1 MSETPTDVLPPNK
14 GFLGFVE
21 RTGNRLPDP
30 VFLFLWLIVGLMA
43 LSIVGAGLGWQAV
56 NPVTGDT
63 LIAQSLLSS
72 ENLEKL
78 IIGMPRTLADFPP
91 LGIVITIIYGA
102 AVAERT
108 ALFTTAIRGALLNAP
123 KLILTPVVVIVG
135 MVSHHA
141 SDASYVVVIPLAAV
155 IFAAAGRHP
164 LAGLA
169 AGFAA
174 VSGGYAGNLFPGA
187 SDALILGITEPA
199 AHLIDPSYQVSIAGN
214 WFFIIGVVIVFTPIV
229 WFITDRVI
237 EPRLGRWLPPAG
249 VAPPAQEEREP
260 LTALQKRGLLFAGL
274 ALLAMIALWALIT
287 ALPGSPFIDPEAE
300 PAQKFNPLYR
310 SLAAFFAVTFFVT
323 GAAFGAG
330 AGTIRSH
337 RDLVRMMGEGIAVL
351 APYIVLAFFAAHFVA
366 MFNWSGL
373 GPILAVNAAAS
384 LRELAMPTPLL
395 LISVVL
401 VSCFFDLFI
410 GSASAKWSALAP
422 IVVPM
427 FMLLGISPEMT
438 TAAYRMGDSV
448 TNIATPLMSYFPL
461 ILAFAQRWDPRFG
474 LGSLMATM
482 LPYAG
487 SFLVA
492 GLIMVAAWVALDLP
506 LGPGVGV
513 HYDVPAA
520 AIAAQP
526 PVDGGILGPESPPQP
541 AAAPSI
547 ATAQR

>member
-1 MSETPTDVLPPNK
+1 MAIGARVLNT
-14 GFLGFVE
+14 VE
-21 RTGNRLPDP
+21 RIGNRLPDP
-30 VFLFLWLIVGLMA
+30 VFLFLWLILGLVV
-43 LSIVGAGLGWQAV
+43 LSLIGSGLGWSAV

-63 LIAQSLLSS
+63 LVAQSLLSA
-72 ENLEKL
+72 ENLERL
-78 IIGMPRTLADFPP
+78 IIGMPKTLAEFPP

-102 AVAERT
+102 SVAERSG
-108 ALFTTAIRGALLNAP
+108 LFATAIRGALLNAP
-123 KLILTPVVVIVG
+123 RAILTPVVVITG

-199 AHLIDPSYQVSIAGN
+199 AHLIDPSYSVNIAGN
-214 WFFIIGVVIVFTPIV
+214 WFFIVGVVAVFTPIV
-229 WFITDRVI
+229 WFMTDRII
-237 EPRLGRWLPPAG
+237 EPRLGQWTPSAAAG
-249 VAPPAQEEREP
+249 APQAGEKTP
-260 LTALQKRGLLFAGL
+260 LTAAEKRGLAWAGL
-274 ALLAMIALWALIT
+274 AVLGMIALWTAIT
-287 ALPGSPFIDPEAE
+287 FLPGSPFVDPEAE
-300 PAQKFNPLYR
+300 PAQAYNPLYR
-310 SLAAFFAVTFFVT
+310 SLVAFFATTFFVA
-323 GAAFGAG
+323 GGAFGAG
-330 AGTIRSH
+330 AGSVKSH
-337 RDLVRMMGEGIAVL
+337 RDMVRMMVEGLSQL

-373 GPILAVNAAAS
+373 GPILAVNAAAG
-384 LRELAMPTPLL
+384 LQDIALPTPLL
-395 LISVVL
+395 LITVVL

-461 ILAFAQRWDPRFG
+461 ILTFAQRWDPRFG
-474 LGSLMATM
+474 LGSLMSTM

-487 SFLVA
+487 AFLVA
-492 GLIMVAAWVALDLP
+492 GLLMIAAWVALDLP

-513 HYDVPAA
+513 HYEPPPPATAVQPPADGGVMGPAA
-520 AIAAQP
+520 P
-526 PVDGGILGPESPPQP
+526 PE
-541 AAAPSI
+541 AAAVAGPGVEK
-547 ATAQR
+547 R

>member
-1 MSETPTDVLPPNK
+1 MAIGARVLNA
-14 GFLGFVE
+14 VE
-21 RTGNRLPDP
+21 RVGNRLPDP
-30 VFLFLWLIVGLMA
+30 VFLFLWLIGGLVVLSLVG
-43 LSIVGAGLGWQAV
+43 SGLGWAAV

-63 LIAQSLLSS
+63 LKAVSLLAP
-72 ENLEKL
+72 ENLERL

-102 AVAERT
+102 SVAERSG
-108 ALFTTAIRGALLNAP
+108 LFSTAIRSALLNAP
-123 KLILTPVVVIVG
+123 RAVLTPIVVITG

-199 AHLIDPSYQVSIAGN
+199 AHLIDPSYSVNIAGN
-214 WFFIIGVVIVFTPIV
+214 WFFIIGVVAVFTPIV
-229 WFITDRVI
+229 WFLTDRVI
-237 EPRLGRWLPPAG
+237 EPRLGPWTPAAG
-249 VAPPAQEEREP
+249 AAPTTDEKTP
-260 LTALQKRGLLFAGL
+260 LTADEKRGLRFAGL
-274 ALLAMIALWALIT
+274 TVLGMIGLWTLIT
-287 ALPGSPFIDPEAE
+287 LLPGSPFVDPDAEAV
-300 PAQKFNPLYR
+300 QRFNPLYK

-323 GAAFGAG
+323 GAAFGVG
-330 AGTIRSH
+330 SRTVTHH
-337 RDLVRMMGEGIAVL
+337 RDLVRMMREGISQL
-351 APYIVLAFFAAHFVA
+351 APYLVLAFFAAHFVA

-373 GPILAVNAAAS
+373 GPILAINAAAG
-384 LRELAMPTPLL
+384 LQQIDLPAPLL

-461 ILAFAQRWDPRFG
+461 ILTFAQRWDPKFG
-474 LGSLMATM
+474 LGSLMSTM

-487 SFLVA
+487 AFLVA
-492 GLIMVAAWVALDLP
+492 GLAMVAAWVAFDLP
-506 LGPGVGV
+506 VGPGVGV
-513 HYDVPAA
+513 HYEPPPPAVAAQLPADGGVAGPAA
-520 AIAAQP
+520 P
-526 PVDGGILGPESPPQP
+526 PE
-541 AAAPSI
+541 AAAVAGPGV
-547 ATAQR
+547 ANR

>member
-1 MSETPTDVLPPNK
+1 MGLAARALN
-14 GFLGFVE
+14 GIE
-21 RTGNRLPDP
+21 RFGNRLPDP
-30 VFLFLWLIVGLMA
+30 VFLFLWLILGLIG
-43 LSIVGAGLGWQAV
+43 LSLVGAALGWSAV
-56 NPVTGDT
+56 NPVTNELLT
-63 LIAQSLLSS
+63 AQSLLSP
-72 ENLEKL
+72 ENLERL
-78 IIGMPRTLADFPP
+78 IIGMPKTLAEFPP

-108 ALFTTAIRGALLNAP
+108 GLFSTAIRGALLNAP
-123 KLILTPVVVIVG
+123 RAILTPVVVITG

-199 AHLIDPSYQVSIAGN
+199 AHLIDPSYSVTIAGN
-214 WFFIIGVVIVFTPIV
+214 WFFIVGVVIVFTPIV

-237 EPRLGRWLPPAG
+237 EPRLGPWSPA
-249 VAPPAQEEREP
+249 ASTPATPSERQP
-260 LTALQKRGLLFAGL
+260 LTAAEKRGLLWAGL
-274 ALLAMIALWALIT
+274 TILGTMALWALIT
-287 ALPGSPFIDPEAE
+287 ALPASPFVDPEAE
-300 PAQKFNPLYR
+300 PAQQFNPLYR
-310 SLAAFFAVTFFVT
+310 SLVAFFAVTFFAS
-323 GAAFGAG
+323 GAAYGAG
-330 AGTIRSH
+330 SGSIRSH
-337 RDLVRMMGEGIAVL
+337 RDLVRMMGEGISQL

-373 GPILAVNAAAS
+373 GPILAVNAAAA
-384 LRELAMPTPLL
+384 LQQVALPTPLL

-401 VSCFFDLFI
+401 VSCVFDLFI

-461 ILAFAQRWDPRFG
+461 ILTFAQRWDPRFG

-487 SFLVA
+487 AFLVA
-492 GLIMVAAWVALDLP
+492 GLMMVAAWVALDLP

-513 HYDVPAA
+513 HYEPPPPAVAGQAPADGGLLGPDTPPRPAA
-520 AIAAQP
+520 TA
-526 PVDGGILGPESPPQP
+526 P
-541 AAAPSI
+541 A
-547 ATAQR
+547 R

>member
-1 MSETPTDVLPPNK
+1 MNPAARLLNT
-14 GFLGFVE
+14 VE
-21 RTGNRLPDP
+21 RIGNRLPDP
-30 VFLFLWLIVGLMA
+30 VLLFLWLVGGLIL
-43 LSIVGAGLGWQAV
+43 LSMIGAALGWSAV
-56 NPVTGDT
+56 NPVTGDR
-63 LIAQSLLSS
+63 LAAQSLLSP
-72 ENLEKL
+72 ENLERL

-91 LGIVITIIYGA
+91 LGIVVTIIYGA
-102 AVAERT
+102 SVAER
-108 ALFTTAIRGALLNAP
+108 AGLFATAIRGALLNAP
-123 KLILTPVVVIVG
+123 RAILTPIVVVTG

-199 AHLIDPSYQVSIAGN
+199 AHLIDPSYSVNIAGN
-214 WFFIIGVVIVFTPIV
+214 WFFIIGVVLVFTPIV
-229 WFITDRVI
+229 WFLTDRVI
-237 EPRLGRWLPPAG
+237 EPRLGPWAPSADAAAPA
-249 VAPPAQEEREP
+249 ASEKQP
-260 LTALQKRGLLFAGL
+260 LTADEKRGLAWAGL
-274 ALLAMIALWALIT
+274 ALMGMIALWALIT
-287 ALPGSPFIDPEAE
+287 LLPGSPFVDPTAE
-300 PAQKFNPLYR
+300 PEQRFNPLYR
-310 SLAAFFAVTFFVT
+310 SLVAFFAVTFFLT
-323 GAAFGAG
+323 GAAYGAG
-330 AGTIRSH
+330 SRSIQSH
-337 RDLVRMMGEGIAVL
+337 RDLVRMMRDGIAQL

-373 GPILAVNAAAS
+373 GPILAVNTAAELKS
-384 LRELAMPTPLL
+384 LALPAPLL
-395 LISVVL
+395 LICVVF

-461 ILAFAQRWDPRFG
+461 ILTFAQRWDPRFG

-487 SFLVA
+487 AFLVA
-492 GLIMVAAWVALDLP
+492 GLIMVAAWVTLDLP

-513 HYDVPAA
+513 YYEPPAPAVAAQEPAA
-520 AIAAQP
+520 
-526 PVDGGILGPESPPQP
+526 GGLAGPHTPPQP
-541 AAAPSI
+541 AAVPSPTAPS
-547 ATAQR
+547 R

>member
-1 MSETPTDVLPPNK
+1 MT
-14 GFLGFVE
+14 LGARLLNAVE
-21 RTGNRLPDP
+21 RVGNRLPDP
-30 VFLFLWLIVGLMA
+30 VFLFLWLIAGLVV
-43 LSIVGAGLGWQAV
+43 LSLVGAAAGWSAV
-56 NPVTGDT
+56 NPVTGDV
-63 LIAQSLLSS
+63 LQAKSLLAS

-78 IIGMPRTLADFPP
+78 IIGMPNTLASFPP
-91 LGIVITIIYGA
+91 LGLVITIIYGA
-102 AVAERT
+102 SVAERT
-108 ALFTTAIRGALLNAP
+108 GLFSTAIRGALLNAP
-123 KLILTPVVVIVG
+123 KAILTPVVVITG

-199 AHLIDPSYQVSIAGN
+199 AHLIDPTYSVNIAGN
-214 WFFIIGVVIVFTPIV
+214 WFFIVGVVLVFTPIV
-229 WFITDRVI
+229 WFMTDRII
-237 EPRLGRWLPPAG
+237 EPRLNALNPRKLQE
-249 VAPPAQEEREP
+249 APIQPQDAQEEG
-260 LTALQKRGLLFAGL
+260 LTSTEKRGLMFAGL
-274 ALLAMIALWALIT
+274 TVLGMLALWTLIT
-287 ALPGSPFIDPEAE
+287 WLPGSPFVDPDAEA
-300 PAQKFNPLYR
+300 AQRFNPLFK
-310 SLAAFFAVTFFVT
+310 SLAAFFAVTFFLS
-323 GAAFGAG
+323 GAAYGFGSG
-330 AGTIRSH
+330 SVSSH
-337 RDLVRMMGEGIAVL
+337 HDLVRMMRDGIVTL
-351 APYIVLAFFAAHFVA
+351 APYIVLVFFAAHFVA

-373 GPILAVNAAAS
+373 GPILAVNAAAQ
-384 LRELAMPTPLL
+384 LKAIALPAPLL
-395 LISVVL
+395 LICVVL

-461 ILAFAQRWDPRFG
+461 ILTFAQRWDKDFG

-487 SFLVA
+487 AFLVA
-492 GLIMVAAWVALDLP
+492 GLCMIAAWVALDLP

-513 HYDVPAA
+513 HYELPAA
-520 AIAAQP
+520 
-526 PVDGGILGPESPPQP
+526 VS
-541 AAAPSI
+541 AAASAPMQGS
-547 ATAQR
+547 

>member
-1 MSETPTDVLPPNK
+1 MGLAARALN
-14 GFLGFVE
+14 GIE
-21 RTGNRLPDP
+21 RFGNRLPDP
-30 VFLFLWLIVGLMA
+30 VFLFLWLILGLIG
-43 LSIVGAGLGWQAV
+43 LSLVGAALGWSAV
-56 NPVTGDT
+56 NPVTNELLT
-63 LIAQSLLSS
+63 AQSLLSP
-72 ENLEKL
+72 ENLERL
-78 IIGMPRTLADFPP
+78 IIGMPKTLAEFPP

-108 ALFTTAIRGALLNAP
+108 GLFSTAIRGALLNAP
-123 KLILTPVVVIVG
+123 RAILTPVVVITG

-199 AHLIDPSYQVSIAGN
+199 AHLIDPSYSVNIAGN
-214 WFFIIGVVIVFTPIV
+214 WFFIVGVVIVFTPIV
-229 WFITDRVI
+229 WFITDCVI
-237 EPRLGRWLPPAG
+237 EPRLGPWSPA
-249 VAPPAQEEREP
+249 ASTPATPSERQP
-260 LTALQKRGLLFAGL
+260 LTAAEKRGLLWASLTILG
-274 ALLAMIALWALIT
+274 MMALWALIT
-287 ALPGSPFIDPEAE
+287 ALPASPFVDPEAE
-300 PAQKFNPLYR
+300 PAQRFNPLYR
-310 SLAAFFAVTFFVT
+310 SLVAFFAVTFFAS
-323 GAAFGAG
+323 GAAYGAG
-330 AGTIRSH
+330 SGSIRSH
-337 RDLVRMMGEGIAVL
+337 RDLVRMMGEGISQL

-373 GPILAVNAAAS
+373 GPILAVNAAAA
-384 LRELAMPTPLL
+384 LQQVALPTPLL

-401 VSCFFDLFI
+401 VSCVFDLFI

-461 ILAFAQRWDPRFG
+461 ILTFAQRWDPRFG

-487 SFLVA
+487 AFLVA
-492 GLIMVAAWVALDLP
+492 GLMMVAAWVALDLP

-513 HYDVPAA
+513 HYEPPPPAVA
-520 AIAAQP
+520 GQAPA
-526 PVDGGILGPESPPQP
+526 DGGLLGPDTPPQP
-541 AAAPSI
+541 AATAP
-547 ATAQR
+547 AR

>member
-1 MSETPTDVLPPNK
+1 MAIGARVLNA
-14 GFLGFVE
+14 VE
-21 RTGNRLPDP
+21 RVGNRLPDP
-30 VFLFLWLIVGLMA
+30 VFLFLWLIGGLIV
-43 LSIVGAGLGWQAV
+43 LSLIGSGLGWAAV

-63 LIAQSLLSS
+63 LKAVSLLAP
-72 ENLEKL
+72 ENLERL
-78 IIGMPRTLADFPP
+78 IIGMPRTLAEFPP

-102 AVAERT
+102 SVAERSG
-108 ALFTTAIRGALLNAP
+108 LFSTAIRSALLNAP
-123 KLILTPVVVIVG
+123 KSILTPIVVITG

-199 AHLIDPSYQVSIAGN
+199 AHLIDPSYSVNIAGN
-214 WFFIIGVVIVFTPIV
+214 WFFIIGVVAVFTPIV
-229 WFITDRVI
+229 WFLTDRVI
-237 EPRLGRWLPPAG
+237 EPRLGPWKPAAG
-249 VAPPAQEEREP
+249 VNAPAADEKTP
-260 LTALQKRGLLFAGL
+260 LTADEKRGLRFAGL
-274 ALLAMIALWALIT
+274 TVLGMIALWTLIT
-287 ALPGSPFIDPEAE
+287 LLPGSPFVDPDAEA
-300 PAQKFNPLYR
+300 AQRFNPLYK

-323 GAAFGAG
+323 GAAFGVGSRTVAN
-330 AGTIRSH
+330 H
-337 RDLVRMMGEGIAVL
+337 RDLVRMMREGISQL
-351 APYIVLAFFAAHFVA
+351 APYLVLAFFAAHFVA

-373 GPILAVNAAAS
+373 GPILAINAAAG
-384 LRELAMPTPLL
+384 LQQINLPAPLL

-461 ILAFAQRWDPRFG
+461 ILTFAQRWDPKFG
-474 LGSLMATM
+474 LGSLMSTM

-487 SFLVA
+487 AFLVA
-492 GLIMVAAWVALDLP
+492 GLAMVAAWVAFDLP
-506 LGPGVGV
+506 VGPGVGV
-513 HYDVPAA
+513 HYEPPPPAVAAQLPADGGVAGPAA
-520 AIAAQP
+520 P
-526 PVDGGILGPESPPQP
+526 PE
-541 AAAPSI
+541 AAAVAGPGV
-547 ATAQR
+547 ANR

>member
-1 MSETPTDVLPPNK
+1 MASSSRILNA
-14 GFLGFVE
+14 VE
-21 RTGNRLPDP
+21 RIGNRLPDP
-30 VFLFLWLIVGLMA
+30 VFLFLWLILGLIG
-43 LSIVGAGLGWQAV
+43 LSLVGAALGWSAV
-56 NPVTGDT
+56 NPVTNEV
-63 LIAQSLLSS
+63 LRAQSLLSS
-72 ENLEKL
+72 ENLERL

-108 ALFTTAIRGALLNAP
+108 GLFSTAIRGALLNAP
-123 KLILTPVVVIVG
+123 KSILTPVVVITG

-199 AHLIDPSYQVSIAGN
+199 AHLIDPSYSVNIAGN
-214 WFFIIGVVIVFTPIV
+214 WFFIVGVVIVFTPIV
-229 WFITDRVI
+229 WFLTDKVI
-237 EPRLGRWLPPAG
+237 EPRLGPWAPQPG
-249 VAPPAQEEREP
+249 VAAPAAEEKNP
-260 LTALQKRGLLFAGL
+260 LTSPEKKGLAWAGL
-274 ALLAMIALWALIT
+274 AVLGMIALWTLIT
-287 ALPGSPFIDPEAE
+287 LIPGSPLVDVDAE
-300 PAQKFNPLYR
+300 PGQEFNPLYR
-310 SLAAFFAVTFFVT
+310 SLVAFFAITFFVA
-323 GAAFGAG
+323 GGAFGAG
-330 AGTIRSH
+330 SGSVKSH
-337 RDLVRMMGEGIAVL
+337 RDMVRMMGEGISQL

-373 GPILAVNAAAS
+373 GPILAVNAAAGLKS
-384 LRELAMPTPLL
+384 IALPTPLL
-395 LISVVL
+395 LIAVVL
-401 VSCFFDLFI
+401 VSCVFDLFI

-461 ILAFAQRWDPRFG
+461 ILTFAQRWDPRFG

-487 SFLVA
+487 AFLVA
-492 GLIMVAAWVALDLP
+492 GILMVAAWVALDLP

-513 HYDVPAA
+513 YYEPPAPAVASAPPETGGITGPSAPPQAA
-520 AIAAQP
+520 A
-526 PVDGGILGPESPPQP
+526 SP
-541 AAAPSI
+541 AG
-547 ATAQR
+547 R

>member
-1 MSETPTDVLPPNK
+1 MGLAARALN
-14 GFLGFVE
+14 GIE
-21 RTGNRLPDP
+21 RFGNRLPDP
-30 VFLFLWLIVGLMA
+30 VFLFLWLILGLIG
-43 LSIVGAGLGWQAV
+43 LSLVGAALGWSAV
-56 NPVTGDT
+56 NPVTNELLT
-63 LIAQSLLSS
+63 AQSLLSP
-72 ENLEKL
+72 ENLERL
-78 IIGMPRTLADFPP
+78 IIGMPKTLAEFPP

-108 ALFTTAIRGALLNAP
+108 GLFSTAIRGALLNAP
-123 KLILTPVVVIVG
+123 RAILTPVVVITG

-199 AHLIDPSYQVSIAGN
+199 AHLIDPSYSVNIAGN
-214 WFFIIGVVIVFTPIV
+214 WFFIVGVVIVFTPIV

-237 EPRLGRWLPPAG
+237 EPRLRPWSPA
-249 VAPPAQEEREP
+249 ASTPATPSERQP
-260 LTALQKRGLLFAGL
+260 LTAAEKRGLLWASLTILG
-274 ALLAMIALWALIT
+274 MMALWALIT
-287 ALPGSPFIDPEAE
+287 ALPASPFVDPEAE
-300 PAQKFNPLYR
+300 PAQRFNPLYR
-310 SLAAFFAVTFFVT
+310 SLVAFFAVTFFAS
-323 GAAFGAG
+323 GAAYGAG
-330 AGTIRSH
+330 SGSIRSH
-337 RDLVRMMGEGIAVL
+337 RDLVRMMGEGISQL

-373 GPILAVNAAAS
+373 GPILAVNAAAA
-384 LRELAMPTPLL
+384 LQQVALPTPLL

-401 VSCFFDLFI
+401 VSCVFDLFI

-461 ILAFAQRWDPRFG
+461 ILTFAQRWDPRFG

-487 SFLVA
+487 AFLVA
-492 GLIMVAAWVALDLP
+492 GLMMVAAWVALDLP

-513 HYDVPAA
+513 HYEPPPPAVA
-520 AIAAQP
+520 GQAPA
-526 PVDGGILGPESPPQP
+526 DGGLLGPDTPPQP
-541 AAAPSI
+541 AATAP
-547 ATAQR
+547 AR

>member
-1 MSETPTDVLPPNK
+1 MAIGARVLNA
-14 GFLGFVE
+14 VE
-21 RTGNRLPDP
+21 RVGNRLPDP
-30 VFLFLWLIVGLMA
+30 VFLFLWLIGGLVV
-43 LSIVGAGLGWQAV
+43 LSLIGSGLGWAAV

-63 LIAQSLLSS
+63 LKAVSLLAP
-72 ENLEKL
+72 ENLERL
-78 IIGMPRTLADFPP
+78 IIGMPRTLAEFPP

-102 AVAERT
+102 SVAERSG
-108 ALFTTAIRGALLNAP
+108 LFSTAIRSALLNAP
-123 KLILTPVVVIVG
+123 KSILTPIVVITG

-199 AHLIDPSYQVSIAGN
+199 AHLIDPSYSVNIAGN
-214 WFFIIGVVIVFTPIV
+214 WFFIIGVVAVFTPIV
-229 WFITDRVI
+229 WFLTDRVI
-237 EPRLGRWLPPAG
+237 EPRLGPWRPAAG
-249 VAPPAQEEREP
+249 VAAPAADEKTP
-260 LTALQKRGLLFAGL
+260 LTADEKRGLRFAGL
-274 ALLAMIALWALIT
+274 TVLGMIALWTLIT
-287 ALPGSPFIDPEAE
+287 LLPGSPFVDPDAEA
-300 PAQKFNPLYR
+300 AQRFNPLYK

-323 GAAFGAG
+323 GAAFGVG
-330 AGTIRSH
+330 SRTVTNH
-337 RDLVRMMGEGIAVL
+337 RDLVRMMREGISQL
-351 APYIVLAFFAAHFVA
+351 APYLVLAFFAAHFVA

-373 GPILAVNAAAS
+373 GPILAINAAAG
-384 LRELAMPTPLL
+384 LQQIDLPAPLL

-461 ILAFAQRWDPRFG
+461 ILTFAQRWDPKFG
-474 LGSLMATM
+474 LGSLMSTM

-487 SFLVA
+487 AFLVA
-492 GLIMVAAWVALDLP
+492 GLAMVAAWVAFDLP
-506 LGPGVGV
+506 VGPGVGV
-513 HYDVPAA
+513 HYEPPPPAVAAQLPADGGVAGPAA
-520 AIAAQP
+520 P
-526 PVDGGILGPESPPQP
+526 PE
-541 AAAPSI
+541 AAAVAGPGV
-547 ATAQR
+547 ANR

>member
-1 MSETPTDVLPPNK
+1 MAIGTRILN
-14 GFLGFVE
+14 GVE
-21 RTGNRLPDP
+21 RIGNKLPDP
-30 VFLFLWLIVGLMA
+30 VFLFLWLILGLIA
-43 LSIVGAGLGWQAV
+43 LSLVGAGLGWSAV

-63 LIAQSLLSS
+63 LQAQSLLSP
-72 ENLEKL
+72 ENLERL
-78 IIGMPRTLADFPP
+78 FIGMPSTLADFPP

-102 AVAERT
+102 SVAERT
-108 ALFTTAIRGALLNAP
+108 GLFGTAIRGALLNAP
-123 KLILTPVVVIVG
+123 KSILTPVVVITG

-199 AHLIDPSYQVSIAGN
+199 ARLIDPSYSVNIAGN
-214 WFFIIGVVIVFTPIV
+214 WFFIVGVVVVFTPII
-229 WFITDRVI
+229 WFLTDRII
-237 EPRLGRWLPPAG
+237 EPRLGAWTPSAA
-249 VAPPAQEEREP
+249 APVSAAEAEEKKGLTREE
-260 LTALQKRGLLFAGL
+260 KRGLLWAGL
-274 ALLAMIALWALIT
+274 AILGMIALWTLVT
-287 ALPGSPFIDPEAE
+287 FLPGSPFVDPEAE
-300 PAQKFNPLYR
+300 PAQRFNPLYK
-310 SLAAFFAVTFFVT
+310 SLVAFFATTFFVAG
-323 GAAFGAG
+323 GAYGAG
-330 AGTIRSH
+330 SGTVKSH
-337 RDLVRMMGEGIAVL
+337 RDMVRMMVEGIAQL

-373 GPILAVNAAAS
+373 GPILAVNAAAG
-384 LRELAMPTPLL
+384 LKAIDLPAPIL
-395 LISVVL
+395 LIAVLL

-461 ILAFAQRWDPRFG
+461 ILTFAQRWDPKFG
-474 LGSLMATM
+474 LGSLMSTM

-487 SFLVA
+487 CFLIA
-492 GLIMVAAWVALDLP
+492 GLLMIAAWVTFDLP

-513 HYDVPAA
+513 HYEVPPPAA
-520 AIAAQP
+520 ALQP
-526 PVDGGILGPESPPQP
+526 PADGGISGPVAPPE
-541 AAAPSI
+541 AAAVAGPGVAS
-547 ATAQR
+547 R

>member
-1 MSETPTDVLPPNK
+1 MSVASRALNA
-14 GFLGFVE
+14 VE
-21 RTGNRLPDP
+21 RIGNKLPDP
-30 VFLFLWLIVGLMA
+30 VFLFLWLILGLIV
-43 LSIVGAGLGWQAV
+43 LSMVGAGLGWSAV
-56 NPVTGDT
+56 NPVTGEQ
-63 LIAQSLLSS
+63 LVAESLLSPA
-72 ENLEKL
+72 NLERL

-102 AVAERT
+102 SVAERT
-108 ALFTTAIRGALLNAP
+108 GMFATAIRGALLNAP
-123 KLILTPVVVIVG
+123 KSILTPVIVITG

-199 AHLIDPSYQVSIAGN
+199 AQLIDPSYSVNIAGN
-214 WFFIIGVVIVFTPIV
+214 WFFIVGVVFVFTPIV
-229 WFITDRVI
+229 WFLTDRVI
-237 EPRLGRWLPPAG
+237 EPRLGKWTPSAG
-249 VAPPAQEEREP
+249 IAAPETSEKQL
-260 LTALQKRGLLFAGL
+260 LTADEKRGLKFAGL
-274 ALLAMIALWALIT
+274 ALLGMIALWTLIT
-287 ALPGSPFIDPEAE
+287 FLPNSPFVDPAAE
-300 PAQKFNPLYR
+300 PEQRFNPLYR
-310 SLAAFFAVTFFVT
+310 SLVAFFAATFFIT
-323 GAAFGAG
+323 GGAYG
-330 AGTIRSH
+330 VGSRSIQSH
-337 RDLVRMMGEGIAVL
+337 HDLVRMMREGIEQL

-373 GPILAVNAAAS
+373 GPILAVNAAAGFQTLS
-384 LRELAMPTPLL
+384 LPAPLL
-395 LISVVL
+395 LICVVL
-401 VSCFFDLFI
+401 ISCFFDLFI

-422 IVVPM
+422 VVVPM

-461 ILAFAQRWDPRFG
+461 ILTFAQRWDPKFG

-487 SFLVA
+487 AFLIA
-492 GLIMVAAWVALDLP
+492 GLIMVAGWVAFDLP

-513 HYDVPAA
+513 HYELPAHVTASQVP
-520 AIAAQP
+520 
-526 PVDGGILGPESPPQP
+526 
-541 AAAPSI
+541 
-547 ATAQR
+547 

>member
-1 MSETPTDVLPPNK
+1 MSLASRALNA
-14 GFLGFVE
+14 VE
-21 RTGNRLPDP
+21 RIGNRLPDP
-30 VFLFLWLIVGLMA
+30 VFLFLWLIVGLIV
-43 LSIVGAGLGWQAV
+43 LSMVGAGLGWSAV
-56 NPVTGDT
+56 NPVTGDQ
-63 LIAQSLLSS
+63 LVAKSLLSA
-72 ENLEKL
+72 ENLEQL

-102 AVAERT
+102 SVAERT
-108 ALFTTAIRGALLNAP
+108 GMFATAIRGALLNAP
-123 KLILTPVVVIVG
+123 RSILTPVVVITG

-199 AHLIDPSYQVSIAGN
+199 ARLIDPSYSVNIAGN
-214 WFFIIGVVIVFTPIV
+214 WFFIVGVVFVFTPIV
-229 WFITDRVI
+229 WFLTDRVI
-237 EPRLGRWLPPAG
+237 EPRLGVWKPSEG
-249 VAPPAQEEREP
+249 VAAPNASEKQP
-260 LTALQKRGLLFAGL
+260 LTAAEKRGLKFAGL
-274 ALLAMIALWALIT
+274 ALLGMIVIWTVIT
-287 ALPGSPFIDPEAE
+287 LLPGSPFVDVDAE
-300 PAQKFNPLYR
+300 PEQRFNPLYR
-310 SLAAFFAVTFFVT
+310 SLVAFFALTFFMA

-330 AGTIRSH
+330 SGSIKTH
-337 RDLVRMMGEGIAVL
+337 HDLVRMMREGISQL

-384 LRELAMPTPLL
+384 LRELALPTPLL
-395 LISVVL
+395 LIVVVL
-401 VSCFFDLFI
+401 VSCVFDLFI

-461 ILAFAQRWDPRFG
+461 ILAFGQRWDRG
-474 LGSLMATM
+474 MGVGSLLALM
-482 LPYAG
+482 LPYALC
-487 SFLVA
+487 FMAA
-492 GLIMVAAWVALDLP
+492 GIAMTVGWVLLDLP
-506 LGPGVGV
+506 LGPGAQV
-513 HYDVPAA
+513 HYP
-520 AIAAQP
+520 
-526 PVDGGILGPESPPQP
+526 G
-541 AAAPSI
+541 AAP
-547 ATAQR
+547 AR

>member
-1 MSETPTDVLPPNK
+1 MGLAARALN
-14 GFLGFVE
+14 GIE
-21 RTGNRLPDP
+21 RFGNRLPDP
-30 VFLFLWLIVGLMA
+30 VFLFLWLILGLIG
-43 LSIVGAGLGWQAV
+43 LSLVGAALGWSAV
-56 NPVTGDT
+56 NPVTNELLT
-63 LIAQSLLSS
+63 AQSLLSP
-72 ENLEKL
+72 ENLERL
-78 IIGMPRTLADFPP
+78 IIGMPKTLAEFPP

-108 ALFTTAIRGALLNAP
+108 GLFSTAIRGALLNAP
-123 KLILTPVVVIVG
+123 RAILTPVVVITG

-199 AHLIDPSYQVSIAGN
+199 AHLIDPSYSVNIAGN
-214 WFFIIGVVIVFTPIV
+214 WFFIVGVVIVFTPIV

-237 EPRLGRWLPPAG
+237 EPRLGPWSPA
-249 VAPPAQEEREP
+249 ASTPATPSERQP
-260 LTALQKRGLLFAGL
+260 LTAAEKRGLLWAGL
-274 ALLAMIALWALIT
+274 TILGTMALWALIT
-287 ALPGSPFIDPEAE
+287 ALPASPFVDPEAE
-300 PAQKFNPLYR
+300 PAQRFNPLYR
-310 SLAAFFAVTFFVT
+310 SLVAFFAVTFFAS
-323 GAAFGAG
+323 GAAYGAG
-330 AGTIRSH
+330 SGSIRSH
-337 RDLVRMMGEGIAVL
+337 RDLVRMMGEGISQL

-373 GPILAVNAAAS
+373 GPILAVNAAAA
-384 LRELAMPTPLL
+384 LQQVALPTPLL

-401 VSCFFDLFI
+401 VSCVFDLFI

-448 TNIATPLMSYFPL
+448 TNIATPLMSY
-461 ILAFAQRWDPRFG
+461 
-474 LGSLMATM
+474 
-482 LPYAG
+482 
-487 SFLVA
+487 
-492 GLIMVAAWVALDLP
+492 
-506 LGPGVGV
+506 
-513 HYDVPAA
+513 
-520 AIAAQP
+520 
-526 PVDGGILGPESPPQP
+526 
-541 AAAPSI
+541 
-547 ATAQR
+547 